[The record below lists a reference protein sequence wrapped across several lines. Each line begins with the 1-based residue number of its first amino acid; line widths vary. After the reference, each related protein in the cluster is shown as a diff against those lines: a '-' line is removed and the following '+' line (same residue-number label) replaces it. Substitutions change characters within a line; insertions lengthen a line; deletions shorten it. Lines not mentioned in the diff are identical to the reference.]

1 MARQPSY
8 GLGRHELP
16 DVTNPTTGIKLGHAG
31 LEKPIAEPTLGTG
44 QRNPGIA
51 PATSPTHVAPL
62 QAVNPNQVTNPSPS
76 TTTAAPH
83 IGGMPEV
90 TVSAP
95 EKKIVGTTST
105 LISPPPPS
113 TPLNK
118 PKYNGPYGF
127 GTAQTGYKSFDTA
140 RKEQIAK
147 ESPNVYRK
155 SAIANTGEEIPMGST
170 GQSPKDQLA
179 HVSGRTGMTAAQAIG
194 QSGSISDIR
203 QAEEAMEAP
212 VPGLAPDVRQAVND
226 VGSASQSFAK
236 PKMPRKK

>member
-16 DVTNPTTGIKLGHAG
+16 DVTNPTTGIKLGNAG
-31 LEKPIAEPTLGTG
+31 LEKPIAEPTLGSG

-83 IGGMPEV
+83 MGGMPEV
-90 TVSAP
+90 TVSSP

-155 SAIANTGEEIPMGST
+155 SAIANTGEEIPMGSSA
-170 GQSPKDQLA
+170 QSPKDQLA
-179 HVSGRTGMTAAQAIG
+179 HVSGSTGMTAAQAIG
-194 QSGSISDIR
+194 QSGSISDIA
-203 QAEEAMEAP
+203 QVEKVTGSP
-212 VPGLAPDVRQAVND
+212 TPGLTPDVRQAVND
-226 VGSASQSFAK
+226 ATPMSQNMA
-236 PKMPRKK
+236 PLKKKGR